1 VAETPSGGIVEEE
14 QYAKENVVMK
24 TPKSDA
30 VNFAEQVRLNQQKLA
45 AGLKTHYDFIV
56 CGSGTSGSVVAARL
70 AADLNTQVLL
80 LEAGGTDETDLVT
93 NPNRWPMTLGSEL
106 DWGFVAEPN
115 PSLNGRTIRYSM
127 GKVLG
132 GGSSINVSTWSR
144 GHRAD
149 WDFYASEAG
158 DPSWSY
164 VAVLDLYRR
173 RVEAWAGSPDPD
185 YRGTHGTVH
194 VQPAAD
200 RHPFSVALLEGA
212 ESVGLE
218 RFPNSNGG
226 MMEGVGGCAFI
237 DETVRDGKRQ
247 SIFRSY
253 AYPIMDKP
261 NITVLTGAL
270 VTRILF
276 NRDRA
281 TGVEFQ
287 YQGKN
292 LRVDA
297 TREVILSLGAI
308 QTPKL
313 LMQSGIGDEAELK
326 RANIPVRSVL
336 PGVGRNLHDHV
347 AFGCVWENAGK
358 PSPHVPR
365 SQTSCFWKTR
375 GALEAPNFYVYSHGG
390 PDFTPE
396 NAARFQPPASCWSLS
411 GGMRPNSRGTIHLN
425 GSDPSDPV
433 SIDANY
439 LADTQD
445 LEDLISGLR
454 MAREIGNSPALQPF
468 TAREVAPGPLSVAEL
483 EQFFRDGLGT
493 HWHQSGTAKMGRD
506 AMSVVDS
513 KLKVYGVEGLRIAD
527 ASILPR
533 VTTGNTMA
541 PCVVIGE
548 QAAAFLSG
556 EVYLQSNR
564 FHGEPLGK
572 ESLQYP
578 EVHP

>member
-1 VAETPSGGIVEEE
+1 
-14 QYAKENVVMK
+14 MK
-24 TPKSDA
+24 S
-30 VNFAEQVRLNQQKLA
+30 
-45 AGLKTHYDFIV
+45 HYDFIV
-56 CGSGTSGSVVAARL
+56 CGAGTSGSVVAARL
-70 AADLNTQVLL
+70 AADPMIQVLL

-106 DWGFVAEPN
+106 DWGFVTEPN
-115 PSLNGRTIRYSM
+115 PHLNGRAIRYSM

-149 WDFYASEAG
+149 WDFYASESD

-164 VAVLDLYRR
+164 PAVLDLYRR

-200 RHPFSVALLEGA
+200 PHPFSVALLEGA
-212 ESVGLE
+212 EDLGLQ
-218 RFPNSNGG
+218 RFPNSNGQ
-226 MMEGVGGCAFI
+226 MMESVGGCAFI
-237 DETVRDGKRQ
+237 DETVRGGKRQ

-253 AYPIMDKP
+253 VYPIMDQP

-270 VTRILF
+270 AARIQF
-276 NRDRA
+276 TGNRA
-281 TGVEFQ
+281 TGIEFL
-287 YQGKN
+287 YNGKTH
-292 LRVDA
+292 RAQA

-313 LMQSGIGDEAELK
+313 LMQSGIGDEAELTN
-326 RANIPVRSVL
+326 AGITVLQAL

-347 AFGCVWENAGK
+347 AFGCVWESAGI
-358 PSPHVPR
+358 PSPKTPR

-375 GALEAPNFYVYSHGG
+375 AALEAPNFYVYSHGG
-390 PDFTPE
+390 PDLTPE
-396 NAARFQPPASCWSLS
+396 NAARFKPPAACWSLS
-411 GGMRPNSRGTIHLN
+411 AGMRPNSRGVIHLT
-425 GSDPSDPV
+425 GSDPADPV
-433 SIDANY
+433 SIDPNY
-439 LADTQD
+439 LDDPQD
-445 LEDLISGLR
+445 LKDLIAGLSL
-454 MAREIGNSPALQPF
+454 AREIGNSHALRPF
-468 TAREVAPGPLSVAEL
+468 TRREVAPGSKSVAEL
-483 EQFFRDGLGT
+483 GQFFRDGLVT

-506 AMSVVDS
+506 AMSVVDGQ
-513 KLKVYGVEGLRIAD
+513 LKVYGVDGLRIAD

-548 QAAAFLSG
+548 QAAAFLQRG
-556 EVYLQSNR
+556 ENALDQSDYLRLARS
-564 FHGEPLGK
+564 
-572 ESLQYP
+572 
-578 EVHP
+578 

>member
-1 VAETPSGGIVEEE
+1 MLAKNQE
-14 QYAKENVVMK
+14 QSIA
-24 TPKSDA
+24 D
-30 VNFAEQVRLNQQKLA
+30 FAERVRVNQQNLASKL
-45 AGLKTHYDFIV
+45 KSHYDFIV

-70 AADLNTQVLL
+70 AADPNTRVLL
-80 LEAGGTDETDLVT
+80 LEAGGADETDLVM

-106 DWGFVAEPN
+106 DWGFVTAPN
-115 PSLNGRTIRYSM
+115 PHLNGRAIGYSM

-149 WDFYASEAG
+149 WDFYASESA

-164 VAVLDLYRR
+164 AAVLDLYRG

-200 RHPFSVALLEGA
+200 PHPFSVALLEGA
-212 ESVGLE
+212 EALGLQ
-218 RFPNSNGG
+218 RFPNSNGR

-253 AYPIMDKP
+253 VFPIMDQP

-270 VTRILF
+270 VARILF
-276 NRDRA
+276 TGNRA
-281 TGVEFQ
+281 TGIEFL
-287 YQGKN
+287 YNGKTH
-292 LRVDA
+292 RA
-297 TREVILSLGAI
+297 RTTGEVILSLGAI

-326 RANIPVRSVL
+326 RANISLRNVL
-336 PGVGRNLHDHV
+336 PGIGRNLHDHV
-347 AFGCVWENAGK
+347 AFGCVWENAGE
-358 PSPHVPR
+358 PSPRIPR

-375 GALEAPNFYVYSHGG
+375 AALEAPNFYVYSHGG

-411 GGMRPNSRGTIHLN
+411 GGMRPNSRGTIHLT

-433 SIDANY
+433 SIDTNY
-439 LADTQD
+439 LGDSQD
-445 LEDLISGLR
+445 LEDLITGLR
-454 MAREIGNSPALQPF
+454 LAREIGNSSALQPF
-468 TAREVAPGPLSVAEL
+468 TAREVAPGVLSVAEL
-483 EQFFRDGLGT
+483 ERFFRDGLGT

-513 KLKVYGVEGLRIAD
+513 DLKVYGVDGLRVAD

-533 VTTGNTMA
+533 VTTGNPMA
-541 PCVVIGE
+541 PCVIIGE
-548 QAAAFLSG
+548 RAADALQDHKVELASTLST
-556 EVYLQSNR
+556 
-564 FHGEPLGK
+564 
-572 ESLQYP
+572 
-578 EVHP
+578 